1 MDYLPTYLPTFSD
14 RKIKTWLPLPSLGRY
29 RHEEGLLNGKEKIVL
44 KFTFSVVNFVVIRGS
59 GKMSNI
65 HRKNIQFL
73 ISMNFIYTTYVYAL
87 CTLYTLWILYSLFA
101 LYTLCTLCT
110 HYKGSCS
117 RYLSKMF
124 FSNTY
129 QLWPLFLSVIF

>member
-1 MDYLPTYLPTFSD
+1 MMDYLPTYLPTFSD

-73 ISMNFIYTTYVYAL
+73 ISMNFIYTTYVYARCVHIIKDL
-87 CTLYTLWILYSLFA
+87 AADIYLKCSFQTLTNFGLL
-101 LYTLCTLCT
+101 
-110 HYKGSCS
+110 
-117 RYLSKMF
+117 
-124 FSNTY
+124 
-129 QLWPLFLSVIF
+129 